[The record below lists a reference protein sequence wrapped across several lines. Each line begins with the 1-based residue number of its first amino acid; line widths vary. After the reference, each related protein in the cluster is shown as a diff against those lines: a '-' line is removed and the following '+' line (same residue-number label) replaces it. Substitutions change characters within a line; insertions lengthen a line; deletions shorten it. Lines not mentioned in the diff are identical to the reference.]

1 MNLDSKML
9 LVLSIVL
16 IIGAVIGAS
25 VAKVFA
31 DDPFKN
37 KISIE
42 TDEENKNTCDE
53 SNSGNNNADCI
64 IADSLS
70 TDEFT
75 APGEKNKISL
85 DFENMNKNDCDE
97 KGDGN

>member
-25 VAKVFA
+25 AARVFA

-37 KISIE
+37 IGKIDDDTLPFGVSDKVRI
-42 TDEENKNTCDE
+42 
-53 SNSGNNNADCI
+53 
-64 IADSLS
+64 
-70 TDEFT
+70 FT
-75 APGEKNKISL
+75 YPHSVMK
-85 DFENMNKNDCDE
+85 D
-97 KGDGN
+97 

>member
-25 VAKVFA
+25 VARVFA

-37 KISIE
+37 IGKIDDDRLPVGVLDKIRIFPYPHSVM
-42 TDEENKNTCDE
+42 KN
-53 SNSGNNNADCI
+53 
-64 IADSLS
+64 
-70 TDEFT
+70 
-75 APGEKNKISL
+75 
-85 DFENMNKNDCDE
+85 
-97 KGDGN
+97 

>member
-25 VAKVFA
+25 AARVFA

-37 KISIE
+37 IGKID
-42 TDEENKNTCDE
+42 DEWLPAGVSDKVRIFPYPQSVMKD
-53 SNSGNNNADCI
+53 
-64 IADSLS
+64 
-70 TDEFT
+70 
-75 APGEKNKISL
+75 
-85 DFENMNKNDCDE
+85 
-97 KGDGN
+97 

>member
-37 KISIE
+37 IGKIDDDRLPFGVSDKVRIF
-42 TDEENKNTCDE
+42 TYPDSVMKN
-53 SNSGNNNADCI
+53 
-64 IADSLS
+64 
-70 TDEFT
+70 
-75 APGEKNKISL
+75 
-85 DFENMNKNDCDE
+85 
-97 KGDGN
+97 

>member
-25 VAKVFA
+25 VARVFA

-37 KISIE
+37 IGKIDDDRLPVGVSDKIRVFPYPHSVM
-42 TDEENKNTCDE
+42 KN
-53 SNSGNNNADCI
+53 
-64 IADSLS
+64 
-70 TDEFT
+70 
-75 APGEKNKISL
+75 
-85 DFENMNKNDCDE
+85 
-97 KGDGN
+97 

>member
-37 KISIE
+37 IGKIDDDRLPFGISDKIRV
-42 TDEENKNTCDE
+42 
-53 SNSGNNNADCI
+53 
-64 IADSLS
+64 
-70 TDEFT
+70 FT
-75 APGEKNKISL
+75 YLHSVMK
-85 DFENMNKNDCDE
+85 D
-97 KGDGN
+97 

>member
-1 MNLDSKML
+1 MNIDSKML

-37 KISIE
+37 IGKIDDDRLPFGVSDKVRIF
-42 TDEENKNTCDE
+42 TYPDSVMKN
-53 SNSGNNNADCI
+53 
-64 IADSLS
+64 
-70 TDEFT
+70 
-75 APGEKNKISL
+75 
-85 DFENMNKNDCDE
+85 
-97 KGDGN
+97 

>member
-25 VAKVFA
+25 VARVFA

-37 KISIE
+37 IGKIH
-42 TDEENKNTCDE
+42 DEWLPAGVSDKVRIFPYPQSVMKD
-53 SNSGNNNADCI
+53 
-64 IADSLS
+64 
-70 TDEFT
+70 
-75 APGEKNKISL
+75 
-85 DFENMNKNDCDE
+85 
-97 KGDGN
+97 

>member
-25 VAKVFA
+25 AAARVFA

-37 KISIE
+37 IGKID
-42 TDEENKNTCDE
+42 DEWLPAGVSDKVRIFPYPQSVMKD
-53 SNSGNNNADCI
+53 
-64 IADSLS
+64 
-70 TDEFT
+70 
-75 APGEKNKISL
+75 
-85 DFENMNKNDCDE
+85 
-97 KGDGN
+97 